1 MSTVIGIAMSA
12 GISIGQLLAGLVGNT
27 LGWRAPFLFI
37 AIPAILLAI
46 LTALTAKEPVRGEV
60 DRLSLA
66 SQSTTQALQ
75 QETTVSYQRQ
85 TEISNISDHGES
97 IAIENSASVVYNELL
112 HPNASSSEQ
121 VSISRT
127 SRAKRSG
134 GVKISSFYYV
144 FTTPSIII
152 IILQGIPGCIP
163 WGFIYV
169 FLNDYLSS
177 SRDFTVEIATASLFL
192 FGNWPSLYFTF
203 IILIHILLYYYIIIL
218 LHYYIII
225 ICV

>member
-37 AIPAILLAI
+37 SIPAILLAI
-46 LTALTAKEPVRGEV
+46 VTALTAKEPVRGEV

-66 SQSTTQALQ
+66 SQSTSQALQ
-75 QETTVSYQRQ
+75 RETIVSYQNQ
-85 TEISNISDHGES
+85 IEISRTNEHGD
-97 IAIENSASVVYNELL
+97 ITTLENSASVVFNELL
-112 HPNASSSEQ
+112 HPESSASEQ
-121 VSISRT
+121 MIVSESIRT
-127 SRAKRSG
+127 KPGG
-134 GVKISSFYYV
+134 GVRISSFHYV

-192 FGNWPSLYFTF
+192 FGNLF
-203 IILIHILLYYYIIIL
+203 
-218 LHYYIII
+218 
-225 ICV
+225 